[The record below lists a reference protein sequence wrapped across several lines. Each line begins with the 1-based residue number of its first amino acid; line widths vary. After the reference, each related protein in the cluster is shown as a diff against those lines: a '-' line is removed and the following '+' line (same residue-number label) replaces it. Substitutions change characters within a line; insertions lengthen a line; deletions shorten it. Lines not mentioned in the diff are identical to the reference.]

1 MFTVDFRFEEN
12 QTTIE
17 FPCNE
22 EFLSAKFDELGVED
36 KLKTSQYMIG
46 TNYAALK
53 RLVTDF
59 VDADELN
66 FLAKRLDSFDKNELN
81 IFEAVCEARAPRSL
95 TEIINVTYNIHNYT
109 LVQDMSSMG
118 SIGRTHFKAVHIG
131 WNPGASTKMFKPPIA
146 GRFIFFLTRFCSKFQ
161 SLFLPRAGTNEN
173 MCSMSSLYLRV
184 PSGGRF
190 PEYLFLRLREVI
202 HGCV

>member
-59 VDADELN
+59 ADTDERIKDLKTLN
-66 FLAKRLDSFDKNELN
+66 YKYGIA
-81 IFEAVCEARAPRSL
+81 IFEYVDMLDAAARKEP
-95 TEIINVTYNIHNYT
+95 YNNNE
-109 LVQDMSSMG
+109 V
-118 SIGRTHFKAVHIG
+118 RFKADAVVSIVLDIIHREIRSSEIYRKISEG
-131 WNPGASTKMFKPPIA
+131 VI
-146 GRFIFFLTRFCSKFQ
+146 
-161 SLFLPRAGTNEN
+161 NEN
-173 MCSMSSLYLRV
+173 V
-184 PSGGRF
+184 Q
-190 PEYLFLRLREVI
+190 I
-202 HGCV
+202 

>member
-59 VDADELN
+59 ADTDERIKDLKTLNYKYGIAIFEYVDMLDAAARKEPYNNNEVRFKADAKEVFYSIQHLLYVWICHLNHIIKVEN
-66 FLAKRLDSFDKNELN
+66 FLLIFPLVILRLGTFSAFCTMKFHCNVN
-81 IFEAVCEARAPRSL
+81 IFP
-95 TEIINVTYNIHNYT
+95 
-109 LVQDMSSMG
+109 
-118 SIGRTHFKAVHIG
+118 
-131 WNPGASTKMFKPPIA
+131 
-146 GRFIFFLTRFCSKFQ
+146 FFR
-161 SLFLPRAGTNEN
+161 
-173 MCSMSSLYLRV
+173 
-184 PSGGRF
+184 
-190 PEYLFLRLREVI
+190 I
-202 HGCV
+202 

>member
-22 EFLSAKFDELGVED
+22 EFLSAMFDELGVED

-59 VDADELN
+59 ADTDERIKDLKTLN
-66 FLAKRLDSFDKNELN
+66 YKYGIA
-81 IFEAVCEARAPRSL
+81 IFEYVDMLDAAARKEP
-95 TEIINVTYNIHNYT
+95 YNNNE
-109 LVQDMSSMG
+109 V
-118 SIGRTHFKAVHIG
+118 RFKADAVV
-131 WNPGASTKMFKPPIA
+131 SIA
-146 GRFIFFLTRFCSKFQ
+146 
-161 SLFLPRAGTNEN
+161 ADA
-173 MCSMSSLYLRV
+173 
-184 PSGGRF
+184 
-190 PEYLFLRLREVI
+190 EV
-202 HGCV
+202 

>member
-22 EFLSAKFDELGVED
+22 KYLSAKFDELGVED

-59 VDADELN
+59 ADAVIACCGCRGL
-66 FLAKRLDSFDKNELN
+66 KG
-81 IFEAVCEARAPRSL
+81 CEGGRVAHA
-95 TEIINVTYNIHNYT
+95 
-109 LVQDMSSMG
+109 G
-118 SIGRTHFKAVHIG
+118 SACCTGHIWHFGFVAI
-131 WNPGASTKMFKPPIA
+131 PQ
-146 GRFIFFLTRFCSKFQ
+146 FIFPTAEPSVVFEELRYFL
-161 SLFLPRAGTNEN
+161 
-173 MCSMSSLYLRV
+173 
-184 PSGGRF
+184 
-190 PEYLFLRLREVI
+190 
-202 HGCV
+202 

>member
-36 KLKTSQYMIG
+36 KLKTSQYMVG

-66 FLAKRLDSFDKNELN
+66 FLAKRLDGFDKNELN
-81 IFEAVCEARAPRSL
+81 TFEAVCEARVPRSL
-95 TEIINVTYNIHNYT
+95 TEIINVIIIVCIYLT
-109 LVQDMSSMG
+109 
-118 SIGRTHFKAVHIG
+118 
-131 WNPGASTKMFKPPIA
+131 ASLLMLQI
-146 GRFIFFLTRFCSKFQ
+146 R
-161 SLFLPRAGTNEN
+161 
-173 MCSMSSLYLRV
+173 MM
-184 PSGGRF
+184 
-190 PEYLFLRLREVI
+190 
-202 HGCV
+202 

>member
-59 VDADELN
+59 ADTDERIKDLKTLN
-66 FLAKRLDSFDKNELN
+66 DKYGIA
-81 IFEAVCEARAPRSL
+81 IFEYVDMLDAAARKEP
-95 TEIINVTYNIHNYT
+95 YNNNE
-109 LVQDMSSMG
+109 V
-118 SIGRTHFKAVHIG
+118 RFKADAVVSIVLDIIHREIRNNEIYRKISEG
-131 WNPGASTKMFKPPIA
+131 VI
-146 GRFIFFLTRFCSKFQ
+146 
-161 SLFLPRAGTNEN
+161 NEN
-173 MCSMSSLYLRV
+173 V
-184 PSGGRF
+184 Q
-190 PEYLFLRLREVI
+190 I
-202 HGCV
+202 

>member
-36 KLKTSQYMIG
+36 KLKTSQYMVG

-59 VDADELN
+59 ADTDERIKDLKTLN
-66 FLAKRLDSFDKNELN
+66 YKYGIA
-81 IFEAVCEARAPRSL
+81 IFEYVDMLDAAARKEP
-95 TEIINVTYNIHNYT
+95 YNNNE
-109 LVQDMSSMG
+109 V
-118 SIGRTHFKAVHIG
+118 RFKADVVVSIVLDIIHREIRSNEIYRKISEG
-131 WNPGASTKMFKPPIA
+131 VV
-146 GRFIFFLTRFCSKFQ
+146 
-161 SLFLPRAGTNEN
+161 NEN
-173 MCSMSSLYLRV
+173 V
-184 PSGGRF
+184 Q
-190 PEYLFLRLREVI
+190 I
-202 HGCV
+202 

>member
-36 KLKTSQYMIG
+36 KLKTSQYMVG

-59 VDADELN
+59 VDADERIKDLKTLN
-66 FLAKRLDSFDKNELN
+66 DKYGIA
-81 IFEAVCEARAPRSL
+81 IFEYVDMLDAAARKEP
-95 TEIINVTYNIHNYT
+95 YNNNE
-109 LVQDMSSMG
+109 V
-118 SIGRTHFKAVHIG
+118 RFKADAVVSIVLDIIHREIRSNEIYRKISEG
-131 WNPGASTKMFKPPIA
+131 VI
-146 GRFIFFLTRFCSKFQ
+146 
-161 SLFLPRAGTNEN
+161 NEN
-173 MCSMSSLYLRV
+173 V
-184 PSGGRF
+184 Q
-190 PEYLFLRLREVI
+190 I
-202 HGCV
+202 

>member
-36 KLKTSQYMIG
+36 KLKTSQYMVG

-59 VDADELN
+59 ADTDERIKDLKTLN
-66 FLAKRLDSFDKNELN
+66 YKYGIA
-81 IFEAVCEARAPRSL
+81 IFEYVDMLDAAARKEP
-95 TEIINVTYNIHNYT
+95 YNNNE
-109 LVQDMSSMG
+109 V
-118 SIGRTHFKAVHIG
+118 RFKADAVVSIVLDIIHREIRSSEIYRKISEG
-131 WNPGASTKMFKPPIA
+131 VV
-146 GRFIFFLTRFCSKFQ
+146 
-161 SLFLPRAGTNEN
+161 NEN
-173 MCSMSSLYLRV
+173 V
-184 PSGGRF
+184 Q
-190 PEYLFLRLREVI
+190 I
-202 HGCV
+202 